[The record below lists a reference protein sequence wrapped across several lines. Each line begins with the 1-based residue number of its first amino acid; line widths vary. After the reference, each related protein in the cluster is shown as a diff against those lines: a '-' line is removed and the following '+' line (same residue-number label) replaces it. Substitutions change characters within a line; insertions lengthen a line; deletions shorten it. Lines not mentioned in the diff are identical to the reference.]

1 MNYNKL
7 INTFKGAVLY
17 ILLSILFSLS
27 TQAKE
32 RNVAII
38 PMPNAMQILSGG
50 FMLNE
55 KTTLHLELPSEQ
67 LKVLRKQIS
76 FSGLP
81 VMKEARK
88 KKNTVRFELSD
99 TAKWGTEG
107 YRLEVSNNAIS
118 IHSSTSAGL
127 YYALQTL
134 TQLYEQNPHI
144 PAMIV
149 EDTPR
154 FGYRGLHLD
163 VSRHF
168 LNKDF
173 VIKQI
178 DAIARYKINRLHL
191 HLTDGAGWRI
201 EIKKYPK
208 LTEYAAW
215 RPFETWKEWRDNGY
229 KYGSGDNGL
238 KFGGYYT
245 QEEIKEI
252 VAYAADRNI
261 TVIPEIEMPGH
272 SDEVVA
278 AYPELGC
285 TCVQHKLYDFCLGTE
300 KTFSFL
306 EDVLTEVID
315 LFPSEYIHIGGDEA
329 VKYPWNDCDRC
340 KKRMKDEGLKDVD
353 ELQSYC
359 IRRIEQFLN
368 KKGRKLLGWEEI
380 LAGGLAPNAT
390 VMTWTNEDGAIKA
403 AKLGHHAVMT
413 PSAYCYF
420 DNYQDAPMTQPE
432 AVGGMLPLKKVYS
445 YNPVPSVL
453 TAQESQYIL
462 GVQGNIWTE
471 YIPTPEYVEYMIYP
485 RMLAIAENGWTTPEV
500 KCWELFHREA
510 LRQVAW
516 LQQHG
521 YHPFD
526 LSKEV
531 GDRPAFNVSANHLAL
546 DKKVVYNQPYSPFY
560 IASGD
565 KTLVDGAKGNWMYT
579 DGRWQGFAN
588 CALDVTIDLKTV
600 TDIHHISGEFMQF
613 KRAGIYF
620 PGSIDISF
628 SDDGINYRK
637 VEKATY
643 DVDSQASELLY
654 RTLEWKG
661 KEKARYIRYVAQPSS
676 TAHEWIFIDEIE
688 VK

>member
-1 MNYNKL
+1 MNNKL
-7 INTFKGAVLY
+7 VNTFRGVISY
-17 ILLSILFSLS
+17 ILLSSLFSIS
-27 TQAKE
+27 TQAQHS
-32 RNVAII
+32 NIAII
-38 PMPNAMQILSGG
+38 PMPNTVQ
-50 FMLNE
+50 MLPGRFTLDE
-55 KTTLHLELPSEQ
+55 KTTLLIQLPTEQSE
-67 LKVLRKQIS
+67 VLRKQIS
-76 FSGLP
+76 LSGLP
-81 VMKEARK
+81 LMKESKK
-88 KKNTVRFELSD
+88 KKNAIRFEVSND
-99 TAKWGTEG
+99 TKWGAEG
-107 YRLEVSNNAIS
+107 YRLEVSSSAIS
-118 IHSSTSAGL
+118 IQSSTPAGL
-127 YYALQTL
+127 FYALQTL
-134 TQLYEQNPHI
+134 TQLYEQDPHI
-144 PAMIV
+144 PAIIV
-149 EDTPR
+149 EDAPR

-168 LNKDF
+168 FNKDF

-178 DAIARYKINRLHL
+178 DALARYKINRLHL

-215 RPFETWKEWRDNGY
+215 RPFEIWKEWRDNGC
-229 KYGSGDNGL
+229 KYGPGENDR
-238 KFGGYYT
+238 KYGGYYT
-245 QEEIKEI
+245 QDEIKEI

-261 TVIPEIEMPGH
+261 TVIPEIEIPGH

-278 AYPELGC
+278 TYPELGC
-285 TCVQHKLYDFCLGTE
+285 TCKQHKLYDLCIGTE
-300 KTFSFL
+300 KTFEFL

-329 VKYPWNDCDRC
+329 VKYHWNDCDKC
-340 KKRMKDEGLKDVD
+340 KKRMKDEGLKNVD
-353 ELQSYC
+353 ELQSYS
-359 IRRIEQFLN
+359 IRRMEQFLN

-380 LAGGLAPNAT
+380 LAGGVAPNAT
-390 VMTWTNEDGAIKA
+390 VMTWTNEEGAIKA
-403 AKLGHHAVMT
+403 AKSGHHAVMT

-420 DNYQDAPMTQPE
+420 DSYQDAPMTQPE
-432 AVGGMLPLKKVYS
+432 AVGGLLPLQKVYS

-453 TAQESQYIL
+453 TQEESNYIL

-471 YIPTPEYVEYMIYP
+471 YIPTPQYVEYMIYP
-485 RMLAIAENGWTTPEV
+485 RILAIAENGWTTSGV
-500 KCWELFHREA
+500 KSWKRFRNEA

-516 LQQHG
+516 LQKHG

-531 GDRPAFNVSANHLAL
+531 GDRLAFNVPATHLAL
-546 DKKVVYNQPYSPFY
+546 HKKVVYNQPYSPFY
-560 IASGD
+560 VASGD

-588 CALDVTIDLKTV
+588 CALDVTIDMETL

-620 PGSIDISF
+620 PRSIDISF

-637 VEKATY
+637 VEKMTY
-643 DVDSQASELLY
+643 NVDSQASELSY
-654 RTLEWKG
+654 RKLEWKG
-661 KEKARYIRYVAQPSS
+661 NEKTRYIRYIAESSS

-688 VK
+688 IR